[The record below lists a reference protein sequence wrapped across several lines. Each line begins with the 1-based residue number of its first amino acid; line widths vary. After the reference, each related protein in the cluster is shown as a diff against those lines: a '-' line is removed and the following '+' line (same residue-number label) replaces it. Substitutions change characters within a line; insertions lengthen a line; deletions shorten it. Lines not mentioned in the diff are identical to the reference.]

1 MTFGPASR
9 VDALRTVPLLADLH
23 DDVMDRLATMAV
35 VVDVVPGTVLMREGE
50 EADGLYVVL
59 GGRLEVTKR
68 MGPDDLPVGVIG
80 PGEVVGEMALL
91 EQGPRSATVRA
102 VEPGRTLFIARDAF
116 LDLVATDSTVSLALV
131 HTLGTRLRS
140 SLAMLQQREKL
151 ASLGTLAAG
160 LAHELNNP
168 TAAMRRSAA
177 LLRDAF
183 AELGPAEQGLAGVG
197 LDDTGRSAL
206 EDVRAGRAGP
216 AEAPSIVDPLAASD
230 RAQAL
235 ESYLDGLDVA
245 DAWRLAPALA
255 ERGWTAE
262 DLETLGERVGVRAIG
277 AAAGWLAAVATIDGL
292 IDEIAM
298 TSERIAELVTAVKS
312 YTYLDQA
319 PVQDIDVRE
328 GIENTLVI
336 MRHKLKDGTTV
347 VRDYAEG
354 LPRIEA
360 YGSELNQVWT
370 NIVDNAIDAMDGH
383 GTLTIRLRAEPV
395 DHVTVDLCDD
405 GPGIPEPVRQR
416 IFEPFYTTKE
426 PGKGTGLGLH
436 ISHSIIVGQHGGQI
450 SVTSEPGATC
460 FHVTLPVTLSR
471 R

>member
-9 VDALRTVPLLADLH
+9 IDALRTVPLLADLH
-23 DDVMDRLATMAV
+23 DDVMDRLATMAL

-50 EADGLYVVL
+50 QADGLYVVL

-68 MGPDDLPVGVIG
+68 VGPDDLPVGVVG

-91 EQGPRSATVRA
+91 EQGPRTATVRA
-102 VEPGRTLFIARDAF
+102 LDPGRTLFIARDAF

-140 SLAMLQQREKL
+140 SQAMLQQREKL
-151 ASLGTLAAG
+151 AALGTLAAG

-183 AELGPAEQGLAGVG
+183 AVIWPAAEALADVG
-197 LDDTGRSAL
+197 LDDAGRDAL
-206 EDVRAGRAGP
+206 DDVRAGRVGP
-216 AEAPSIVDPLAASD
+216 AQAPSLVDALAASD
-230 RAQAL
+230 RVQAL
-235 ESYLDGLDVA
+235 ESCLGDLGVV
-245 DAWRLAPALA
+245 DAWKLAPPLA

-262 DLETLGERVGVRAIG
+262 DLDTIGARVGARAIG

-298 TSERIAELVTAVKS
+298 TSQRIAELVSAVKS

-319 PVQDIDVRE
+319 PVQDIDVLE

-347 VRDYAEG
+347 VRDYAED

-370 NIVDNAIDAMDGH
+370 NIVDNAIDAMGGH
-383 GTLTIRLRAEPV
+383 GRLTIRVRPEPV

-405 GPGIPEPVRQR
+405 GPGIPEPVRRR

-436 ISHSIIVGQHGGQI
+436 ISHSIVVGQHGGQM
-450 SVTSEPGATC
+450 SVTSVPGATC
-460 FHVTLPVTLSR
+460 FHVTLPLTLAR